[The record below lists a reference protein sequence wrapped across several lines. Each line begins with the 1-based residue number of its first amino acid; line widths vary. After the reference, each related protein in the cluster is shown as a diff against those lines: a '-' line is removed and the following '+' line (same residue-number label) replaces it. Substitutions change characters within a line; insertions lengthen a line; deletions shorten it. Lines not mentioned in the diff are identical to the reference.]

1 MIIMITTI
9 MIIMIITVLKILFGG
24 GRRMFTPHWVQ
35 DPETGQPGLR
45 KDSDLI
51 AEWSADK
58 VLWHFISTRF
68 ATCSS

>member
-1 MIIMITTI
+1 MITMVKVMIMVMIIA
-9 MIIMIITVLKILFGG
+9 LKIIFGG